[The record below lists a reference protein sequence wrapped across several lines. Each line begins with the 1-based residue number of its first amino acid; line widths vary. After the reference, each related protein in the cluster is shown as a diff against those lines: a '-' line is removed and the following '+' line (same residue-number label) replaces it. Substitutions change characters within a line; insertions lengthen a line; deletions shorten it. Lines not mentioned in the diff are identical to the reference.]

1 VSRAAAVA
9 RLFLA
14 VPVARPVTE
23 ALLKLQPPPSD
34 SVKLVAEADF
44 HITLHFLGSRAIDS
58 VRRALGTLTARAFV
72 TRMDRTGIFSLPG
85 GRQVF
90 WAGIESA
97 AGLIALHRESAD
109 ALAAVG
115 FKPENR
121 PFRPHITLARIAA
134 GSPARVADESADSP
148 LPGGPVVIECRECAL
163 YASDQTQGGVRY
175 RILERYP
182 LTEGS

>member
-1 VSRAAAVA
+1 
-9 RLFLA
+9 LFVA

-23 ALLKLQPPPSD
+23 ALLTMQPPPSE

-44 HITLHFLGSRAIDS
+44 HITLHFLGTRTIDS

-72 TRMDRTGIFSLPG
+72 TRMDRTGTFSLAG

-90 WAGIESA
+90 WAGVESVT
-97 AGLIALHRESAD
+97 GLIALHRESAV

-121 PFRPHITLARIAA
+121 PFRPHITLARVAA
-134 GSPARVADESADSP
+134 GSPARVAGEFADSP
-148 LPGGPVVIECRECAL
+148 PPGGPIDIECREFAL
-163 YASDQTQGGVRY
+163 YASDRAPEGARY

-182 LTEGS
+182 LALGG